1 MSGGLVPDL
10 RYRVGEL
17 APAWQSIVIDGA
29 LAEGG
34 MPAWGEFMTPEEA
47 NEILAYVAH
56 EATLGHGRGEH
67 RVVRR

>member
-1 MSGGLVPDL
+1 M
-10 RYRVGEL
+10 
-17 APAWQSIVIDGA
+17 IDGA